1 MNKTMV
7 TKKAVATAIYNYLQ
21 QDDYKIDFDYLNYG
35 SKDDATIAD
44 LIELKDLSFDEVT
57 KIVEETYY
65 YRLRDMQES
74 EPVTIKKMTK
84 AMSIDFCFYWI
95 SKQPNIKGQ
104 PSFTCDDD
112 TMYFGESTLFY
123 IL

>member
-1 MNKTMV
+1 MNKT
-7 TKKAVATAIYNYLQ
+7 KVATAIYKYLQ
-21 QDDYKIDFDYLNYG
+21 QGDYKIDFDYLSYG
-35 SKDDATIAD
+35 SKDDATISD

-74 EPVTIKKMTK
+74 KHVTIKKMAK

-95 SKQPNIKGQ
+95 SKQPNINGR
-104 PSFTCDDD
+104 PSFTDDDD